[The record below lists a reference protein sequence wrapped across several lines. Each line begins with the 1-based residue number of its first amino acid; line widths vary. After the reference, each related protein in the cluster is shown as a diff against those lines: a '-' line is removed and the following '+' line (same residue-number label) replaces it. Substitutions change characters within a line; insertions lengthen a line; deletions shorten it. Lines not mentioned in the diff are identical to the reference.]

1 MILLQ
6 VNQVSKSYGA
16 HPVLEEVTLRV
27 ADKERVGLIGVNGSG
42 KSTLLK
48 IIASKIPPDSGEVLI
63 AKNARIGYLAQDSGL
78 DSERTVWEE
87 ALAVFTPLREMER
100 RLRRL
105 EMEMGDPALMA
116 DEERH
121 RQVLARYA
129 SLQETY
135 EQAGGFQYEARI
147 RGALHGLGL
156 SDIDWHKTPVRDLS
170 GGQKTRLAL
179 AKLLLREP
187 DLLMLDEPTNYLDMD
202 ALDWLEQTLS
212 SYPGALL
219 VVSHDRYFLDRIV
232 ETIYEVDRR
241 RVTRYP
247 GNYSDFVRQK
257 AEWVARQEKKYAE
270 QQAEI
275 RRMEEFIRRNI
286 ARASTAKRAQSRKK
300 ALERMKPVER
310 PPKEG
315 PPAAIRFDIAAASGK
330 DVLEARELAIG
341 YDPASP
347 LASGLSFRIERGE
360 RIALIGPNGTG
371 KSTLLKTV
379 AGLLPPLSGRIRYG
393 TGVDLD
399 YYDQEQQSFNPEAT
413 VLEEVWNDFPSLDRT
428 AVRSALGQFLFS
440 GDDVFKK
447 VADLSGGEKAR
458 LSLCKRMLRRANL
471 LLMDEPT
478 NHLDMRSKER
488 LEKALAEYP
497 GTLLFVSH
505 DRYFI
510 NRLATRIWEMT
521 PEGIR
526 SYDGNYDA
534 LLEQKKRLEER
545 QVSPGEDGTPRRR
558 REPSREVRKR
568 EERLRKEEA
577 ARLEAE
583 IEALEKK
590 IQEIQEAMCR
600 PEVLRDPERIRE
612 LKGQLEEHEER
623 LAKKTD
629 RWVELA
635 E

>member
-6 VNQVSKSYGA
+6 VHQVFKSYGA
-16 HPVLEEVTLRV
+16 DPVLEAASLQVKE
-27 ADKERVGLIGVNGSG
+27 KERVGLIGVNGAG

-48 IIASKIPPDSGEVLI
+48 IIASQIPPDRGKVSI
-63 AKNARIGYLAQDSGL
+63 AKKARIGYLAQDSGL
-78 DSERTVWEE
+78 DSEQTVWEE
-87 ALAVFTPLREMER
+87 ALTVFADLREMES

-105 EMEMGDPALMA
+105 EQAMGDKALLE
-116 DEERH
+116 DGERYP
-121 RQVLARYA
+121 QLLERYA
-129 SLQETY
+129 SWQEAY
-135 EQAGGFQYEARI
+135 ERAGGFQYEARI

-156 SDIDWHKTPVRDLS
+156 AGIDWHQTRVSDLS

-179 AKLLLREP
+179 AKLLLQEP
-187 DLLMLDEPTNYLDMD
+187 DLLILDEPTNYLDMD
-202 ALDWLEQTLS
+202 ALAWLEQTLAA
-212 SYPGALL
+212 YPGALL
-219 VVSHDRYFLDRIV
+219 VVSHDRYFLDRFV
-232 ETIYEVDRR
+232 ETLYEVERG

-247 GNYSDFVRQK
+247 GNYTDFVRQK
-257 AEWVARQEKKYAE
+257 AEWIARQEKQYEE

-275 RRMEEFIRRNI
+275 RRMEDFIQRNI
-286 ARASTAKRAQSRKK
+286 ARASTAKRAQSRRK
-300 ALERMKPVER
+300 ALERMTPVER

-315 PPAAIRFDIAAASGK
+315 PPAAIRFDVAAPSGRE
-330 DVLEARELAIG
+330 VLEARELTIG
-341 YDPASP
+341 YDAATP
-347 LASGLSFRIERGE
+347 LAADLTFRIERGE
-360 RIALIGPNGTG
+360 RIALIGPNGVG
-371 KSTLLKTV
+371 KSTLLKTL
-379 AGLLPPLSGRIRYG
+379 AGLLPPLSGRIRFG

-399 YYDQEQQSFNPEAT
+399 YYDQEQQTFNPEAT
-413 VLEEVWNDFPSLDRT
+413 VLEEVWNDFPSLNRT
-428 AVRSALGQFLFS
+428 TIRSALGQLLFS
-440 GDDVFKK
+440 GDDVFKR

-510 NRLATRIWEMT
+510 NRLATRVWELT

-526 SYDGNYDA
+526 SYTGNYDA
-534 LLEQKKRLEER
+534 YLEQQKANAEKESAKKE
-545 QVSPGEDGTPRRR
+545 PP
-558 REPSREVRKR
+558 PSRRQPATTKGTGDR
-568 EERLRKEEA
+568 EERLRREEA

-583 IEALEKK
+583 IQELEKR
-590 IQEIQEAMCR
+590 IQALQEEMCL
-600 PEVLRDPERIRE
+600 PEVLRDPEKGWA
-612 LKGQLEEHEER
+612 LKARLEQYEAL
-623 LAKKTD
+623 LAEKTE

>member
-16 HPVLEEVTLRV
+16 NPVLEEATLRV
-27 ADKERVGLIGVNGSG
+27 AEKERVGLIGVNGAG
-42 KSTLLK
+42 KTTLLK
-48 IIASKIPPDSGEVLI
+48 IITSQITPDRGEVFI

-78 DSERTVWEE
+78 DSGRTVWEE
-87 ALAVFTPLREMER
+87 ALTVFTSLREMES
-100 RLRRL
+100 RLRRM
-105 EMEMGDPALMA
+105 EREMGDQALMA
-116 DEERH
+116 DEERYQ
-121 RQVLARYA
+121 QVLERYA
-129 SLQETY
+129 SLQEAY
-135 EQAGGFQYEARI
+135 EREGGFQYEARI

-156 SDIDWHKTPVRDLS
+156 SGIDWHRTPVSDLS

-179 AKLLLREP
+179 AKLLLQEP
-187 DLLMLDEPTNYLDMD
+187 DLLILDEPTNYLDMD
-202 ALDWLEQTLS
+202 ALAWLEQTLA

-219 VVSHDRYFLDRIV
+219 VVSHDRYFLDRFV
-232 ETIYEVDRR
+232 ETIYEVDRK

-247 GNYSDFVRQK
+247 GNYTDFVRQK
-257 AEWVARQEKKYAE
+257 AEWVARQEKKYEE

-286 ARASTAKRAQSRKK
+286 ARASTTKRAQSRRK
-300 ALERMKPVER
+300 ALERMTLVER

-315 PPAAIRFDIAAASGK
+315 PPAAIRFDVASTSGK
-330 DVLEARELAIG
+330 EVLEAKELTIG
-341 YDPASP
+341 YDPSSP

-379 AGLLPPLSGRIRYG
+379 AGLLPPLSGRIRFG

-399 YYDQEQQSFNPEAT
+399 YYDQEQQAFDPEAT

-447 VADLSGGEKAR
+447 VSELSGGEKAR

-510 NRLATRIWEMT
+510 NQLATRVWELS

-526 SYDGNYDA
+526 SYSGNYDA
-534 LLEQKKRLEER
+534 YLEQKKSLEE
-545 QVSPGEDGTPRRR
+545 QQASPKGETIAPRRR
-558 REPSREVRKR
+558 KDSSKDRSR
-568 EERLRKEEA
+568 EERLRREEA

-583 IEALEKK
+583 IQTLEKK
-590 IQEIQEAMCR
+590 IQEIQETMCL
-600 PEVLRDPERIRE
+600 PEVLRDSERVRE
-612 LKGQLEEHEER
+612 LKDQLDEHEEM
-623 LAKKTD
+623 LAKKTE